1 MRVSNLMLLIA
12 VPVIAGLDVGR
23 FQWSYL
29 EVQFAVLGFVF
40 FIVSAI
46 FINWAMVVNPHFEQ
60 TVRIQKDR
68 GHKVISSGPYKIV
81 RHPGYFGGIVF
92 AVSIPLIIG
101 SIFALIPAGIYV
113 ILFMIRASLEDKTLH
128 KELD

>member
-1 MRVSNLMLLIA
+1 
-12 VPVIAGLDVGR
+12 
-23 FQWSYL
+23 
-29 EVQFAVLGFVF
+29 
-40 FIVSAI
+40 
-46 FINWAMVVNPHFEQ
+46 MVVNPHFEQ

-128 KELD
+128 KELDGYRKYAKSVKYKLFPGIW